1 MTDKDINDF
10 AVAGPL
16 SGADLFEDRQ
26 AGSRKVDLDH
36 LIGYASNKP
45 TARAATTAA
54 LPANT
59 YANGTAG
66 VGATLTG
73 NSNGALAAQDG
84 VTLAVGDSLL
94 VKNEATTSH
103 NGLCTLT
110 QLGDGSSPYI
120 LTRHVAM
127 DSAALFSG
135 ASVAIGAEGAANKN
149 TIWLNNITSSFV
161 VGTTAVVFS
170 QVVAP
175 AGAAAYDIIVALG
188 DETIAIT
195 TGTAKV
201 TLRAPR
207 AMTLSK
213 VKASLSTASSS
224 GLPTFDVKKNGTSI
238 FTTTLTIDATE
249 KTSETAATPAVLSTT
264 AIAADDELTFD
275 ISTAGTGATGA
286 KIELVGTTP

>member
-1 MTDKDINDF
+1 MSDKIIPDLS
-10 AVAGPL
+10 VADPL
-16 SGADLFEDRQ
+16 TGAELFEVSQAAVSRQISLDR
-26 AGSRKVDLDH
+26 ALGRGS
-36 LIGYASNKP
+36 SKP
-45 TARAATTAA
+45 TARVATTAA

-84 VTLAVGDSLL
+84 VTLAVGDALL
-94 VKNEATTSH
+94 VKDEASTTH
-103 NGLCTLT
+103 NGLFTLT
-110 QLGDGSSPYI
+110 QLGDGSHPYI

-127 DSAALFSG
+127 DSAALFNG
-135 ASVAIGAEGAANKN
+135 ASVAIGAEGTANKN

-170 QVVAP
+170 QIVAP
-175 AGAAAYDIIVALG
+175 AGAQPYDIIIALG
-188 DETIAIT
+188 DETTAIT
-195 TGTAKV
+195 TGTSVV
-201 TLRAPR
+201 TIRAPR
-207 AMTLSK
+207 AMTLTK

-224 GLPTFDVKKNGTSI
+224 GLPTFNVKKNGTSI
-238 FTTTLTIDATE
+238 FSTTLTIDATE
-249 KTSETAATPAVLSTT
+249 KTSETAATAAVLSTT

-286 KIELVGTTP
+286 KIVLVGTA